1 MVTFF
6 LEWLY
11 KFAFPPAAF
20 ESNRLYIP
28 GLTAVSGSSLA
39 FPPLLL
45 LGPPADLHLS
55 QFPGKV
61 QTRGWRLPRLLQSI
75 ILDL

>member
-6 LEWLY
+6 QNGYTNLHSHQQ
-11 KFAFPPAAF
+11 PF

-28 GLTAVSGSSLA
+28 ELTAVSGSLLA
-39 FPPLLL
+39 FPLLL

-55 QFPGKV
+55 QFPETRLEV
-61 QTRGWRLPRLLQSI
+61 EASQTPSEHHS
-75 ILDL
+75 